1 MLDKY
6 EELNLTNYVDGDES
20 KMVFGA
26 NKDGGEGSLKES
38 VTALC
43 DNLRNPYLNLYHWV
57 KGEVFDID
65 AVNIALAKRD
75 EIKLK
80 ITKTDKNKKKTEAGL
95 ENVNAGKKSMS
106 TLLKTADDAP
116 KMANKIEM
124 VSIIHY

>member
-26 NKDGGEGSLKES
+26 NKDGGEDSLKES